1 MKYVWILLKKWE
13 NNKMNT
19 SSFKISTKLS
29 KVKIKKLGLC
39 LGSAWARIWPKKLGS
54 TQPQNIDYF
63 KERKEDKHMQL
74 IVSTFANLNFTLFLI
89 FDLRNSRHKFYGLYF
104 VVKST
109 IVLTVFLK
117 TFLTRTYYVCMCLL

>member
-19 SSFKISTKLS
+19 SSFKISRELS

-39 LGSAWARIWPKKLGS
+39 LWSAWAWIWPKKLGS

-104 VVKST
+104 VVKCT